1 VVQLAGVIQTGTQ
14 TGLKPMTMD
23 DANALLSPGFSVQ
36 NPYDS
41 TQLPTTGASL
51 YTKDPSTVK
60 FETGGIEGIN
70 SGQSTQ
76 RLTKDLFAAGG
87 AVEFTE
93 ATPGMPTS
101 AAIEATQTEGGANL
115 VQSGAEGKTDWLNRS
130 VMDNSD
136 ENVRRRAAMLDD
148 YNDKDGNPVS
158 IMERMRNQEA
168 IQGRVYAGGQHYQ
181 VNPMKGQEG
190 ENDFIKIDAAE
201 ARGRSYG
208 TKSANDIKDR
218 YVASVKEGMK
228 SGEFPA
234 NTPNL
239 DVKSEQPAAVSPVDT
254 STEQAFTMPGDDY
267 EPTSTRRK
275 GGMNLF
281 R

>member
-1 VVQLAGVIQTGTQ
+1 
-14 TGLKPMTMD
+14 
-23 DANALLSPGFSVQ
+23 
-36 NPYDS
+36 
-41 TQLPTTGASL
+41 
-51 YTKDPSTVK
+51 
-60 FETGGIEGIN
+60 
-70 SGQSTQ
+70 
-76 RLTKDLFAAGG
+76 
-87 AVEFTE
+87 
-93 ATPGMPTS
+93 MPTS
-101 AAIEATQTEGGANL
+101 AAIEATQTDGGANL

-190 ENDFIKIDAAE
+190 ENDFIKIDASE

-234 NTPNL
+234 NTPHIL
-239 DVKSEQPAAVSPVDT
+239 S
-254 STEQAFTMPGDDY
+254 
-267 EPTSTRRK
+267 
-275 GGMNLF
+275 LIHI
-281 R
+281 

>member
-1 VVQLAGVIQTGTQ
+1 
-14 TGLKPMTMD
+14 M
-23 DANALLSPGFSVQ
+23 N
-36 NPYDS
+36 
-41 TQLPTTGASL
+41 
-51 YTKDPSTVK
+51 
-60 FETGGIEGIN
+60 
-70 SGQSTQ
+70 
-76 RLTKDLFAAGG
+76 
-87 AVEFTE
+87 
-93 ATPGMPTS
+93 
-101 AAIEATQTEGGANL
+101 
-115 VQSGAEGKTDWLNRS
+115 
-130 VMDNSD
+130 
-136 ENVRRRAAMLDD
+136 
-148 YNDKDGNPVS
+148 
-158 IMERMRNQEA
+158 
-168 IQGRVYAGGQHYQ
+168 YQ

-228 SGEFPA
+228 SGELPA
-234 NTPNL
+234 NIPNL
-239 DVKSEQPAAVSPVDT
+239 DVKSEQPATVSPVDT